1 MKFLIDFTNLPYSNK
16 HYGGNAGLK
25 RGVIIDDKNW
35 LLKFPQETST
45 FDNVTISFTTSPLS
59 EYVGSHIYQLLGY
72 TAHNTMLGYFFN
84 KELGKKQIVVAC
96 EDFTENDKYTL
107 VDYESIKNNYSDEL
121 QNELIKLNESLP
133 KYKSSGILEHS
144 IKIEEILLQF
154 EMNDLF
160 KDNQDIKNLFWEML
174 VIDFIINN
182 NDRNKNNWGL
192 LYNKDDK
199 SYNPAPI
206 YDNGSSFVSKHT
218 DEKLLGIMSTESK
231 MNNSVLNG
239 MCYYTIDNMVMNFKN
254 FFETL
259 HIKNLDKDLN
269 NAIDIV
275 KDKIVDSWNSIV
287 KFIKEIPNDEE
298 GLKIISDVQKK
309 FFVESMRIR
318 INYIFNLD
326 L

>member
-84 KELGKKQIVVAC
+84 KELGKKQIIVAC

-107 VDYESIKNNYSDEL
+107 VDYEIIKNNYSDEL

-133 KYKSSGILEHS
+133 KYKSSVILEHS

-199 SYNPAPI
+199 SYKPAPI

-275 KDKIVDSWNSIV
+275 KDKIVDSWNNIV

-318 INYIFNLD
+318 INYIFNLN

>member
-25 RGVIIDDKNW
+25 RGVIINDKNW

-72 TAHNTMLGYFFN
+72 TTHNTMLGYFFN

-107 VDYESIKNNYSDEL
+107 VDYESIKNNYSDKL

-199 SYNPAPI
+199 SYKLAPI

-218 DEKLLGIMSTESK
+218 DEKLLEIMSTESK

-239 MCYYTIDNMVMNFKN
+239 MCYYTIDNVVMNFKK

-275 KDKIVDSWNSIV
+275 KDKIVDSWNNII

>member
-25 RGVIIDDKNW
+25 RGVIIDDKNL

-59 EYVGSHIYQLLGY
+59 EYVGSHIYLLLGY

-133 KYKSSGILEHS
+133 KYKSSGVLEHS

-199 SYNPAPI
+199 SYKPAPI

-239 MCYYTIDNMVMNFKN
+239 MCYYTIDNVVMNFKK

-275 KDKIVDSWNSIV
+275 KDKIVDSWNNIV

>member
-1 MKFLIDFTNLPYSNK
+1 
-16 HYGGNAGLK
+16 
-25 RGVIIDDKNW
+25 
-35 LLKFPQETST
+35 
-45 FDNVTISFTTSPLS
+45 
-59 EYVGSHIYQLLGY
+59 
-72 TAHNTMLGYFFN
+72 MLGYYFN

-96 EDFTENDKYTL
+96 EDFTENDKYIL

-133 KYKSSGILEHS
+133 KYKSSGISQHS

-154 EMNDLF
+154 EMNELF
-160 KDNQDIKNLFWEML
+160 KNNQDIKNLFWEML

-231 MNNSVLNG
+231 MINSVLNG
-239 MCYYTIDNMVMNFKN
+239 MCYYTIDNVVMNFKK

-259 HIKNLDKDLN
+259 YMKNLGISLN
-269 NAIDIV
+269 NAIENDY
-275 KDKIVDSWNSIV
+275 
-287 KFIKEIPNDEE
+287 FITC
-298 GLKIISDVQKK
+298 GMFVLRSDA
-309 FFVESMRIR
+309 
-318 INYIFNLD
+318 IFCCYGICRLN
-326 L
+326 

>member
-84 KELGKKQIVVAC
+84 KELGKKQIIVAC

-107 VDYESIKNNYSDEL
+107 VDYEIIKNNYSDEL
-121 QNELIKLNESLP
+121 QNELIKLNGSLP

-154 EMNDLF
+154 KMNDLF

-199 SYNPAPI
+199 SYKPAPI

-239 MCYYTIDNMVMNFKN
+239 MCYYTIDNVVMNFKK

-275 KDKIVDSWNSIV
+275 KDKIVDSWNNIV

-318 INYIFNLD
+318 INYIFNLN

>member
-133 KYKSSGILEHS
+133 KYKSIVILEHS

-199 SYNPAPI
+199 SYKLAPI

-218 DEKLLGIMSTESK
+218 DEKLLEIMSTESK

-275 KDKIVDSWNSIV
+275 KDKIVDSWNNIV

>member
-72 TAHNTMLGYFFN
+72 TAHNTMLGYFIN

-192 LYNKDDK
+192 LYSKDDK
-199 SYNPAPI
+199 SYKPAPI

-239 MCYYTIDNMVMNFKN
+239 MCYYTIDNEVMNFKK

-275 KDKIVDSWNSIV
+275 KDKIVDSWNNIV
-287 KFIKEIPNDEE
+287 KFIKEIPNVEE

-318 INYIFNLD
+318 INYIFNLN

>member
-84 KELGKKQIVVAC
+84 KELEKKQIVVAC

-174 VIDFIINN
+174 VIDFVINN

-199 SYNPAPI
+199 SYKPAPI

-231 MNNSVLNG
+231 MINSVLNG
-239 MCYYTIDNMVMNFKN
+239 MCISTVKSPNGS
-254 FFETL
+254 L
-259 HIKNLDKDLN
+259 SH
-269 NAIDIV
+269 NAFV
-275 KDKIVDSWNSIV
+275 RSKYAPLMGRTFNDSTALLPTRGNGTSNSAV
-287 KFIKEIPNDEE
+287 LF
-298 GLKIISDVQKK
+298 
-309 FFVESMRIR
+309 
-318 INYIFNLD
+318 
-326 L
+326 

>member
-45 FDNVTISFTTSPLS
+45 FDHVTISFTTSPLS

-72 TAHNTMLGYFFN
+72 TAHNTMLGYFIN

-192 LYNKDDK
+192 LYSKDDK
-199 SYNPAPI
+199 SYKPAPI

-239 MCYYTIDNMVMNFKN
+239 MCYYTIDNEVMNFKK

-275 KDKIVDSWNSIV
+275 KDKIVDSWNNIV

>member
-1 MKFLIDFTNLPYSNK
+1 M
-16 HYGGNAGLK
+16 
-25 RGVIIDDKNW
+25 
-35 LLKFPQETST
+35 
-45 FDNVTISFTTSPLS
+45 
-59 EYVGSHIYQLLGY
+59 
-72 TAHNTMLGYFFN
+72 
-84 KELGKKQIVVAC
+84 
-96 EDFTENDKYTL
+96 
-107 VDYESIKNNYSDEL
+107 

-133 KYKSSGILEHS
+133 KYKSSGISQHS

-154 EMNDLF
+154 EMNELF
-160 KDNQDIKNLFWEML
+160 KENQNIKNLFWEML

-199 SYNPAPI
+199 SYKPAPI

-218 DEKLLGIMSTESK
+218 DEKLLGIMLTKSK
-231 MNNSVLNG
+231 MINSVLNG
-239 MCYYTIDNMVMNFKN
+239 MCYYTIDNIVMNFKK

-259 HIKNLDKDLN
+259 HARNLDNNLN
-269 NAIDIV
+269 SAIDIV

-318 INYIFNLD
+318 INYIFNLN